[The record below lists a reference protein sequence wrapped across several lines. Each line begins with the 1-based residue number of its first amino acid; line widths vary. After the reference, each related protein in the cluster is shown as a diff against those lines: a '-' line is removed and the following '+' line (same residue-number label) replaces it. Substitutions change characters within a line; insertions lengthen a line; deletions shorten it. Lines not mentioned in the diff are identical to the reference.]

1 MAIPSRGQTSTEAGQ
16 SLRSEQNP
24 DGRYIPYSGGCMG
37 WFENGGVLKC
47 ELPNDYR
54 FNTVLDPATVR
65 RVLFAR
71 WGDNVNRREDE
82 RVEVENEVLVSVKF
96 GDDVYEALSKD
107 LSAHGLRLQILE
119 NVENLE
125 KGQSVTVSLKPP
137 EGSKKKEPLDID
149 SQVMWVARVGTRRPI
164 TNVGIGFT
172 HITGETQSHLK
183 QMLLGR

>member
-1 MAIPSRGQTSTEAGQ
+1 MAIPSRGQTTTEAGL

-24 DGRYIPYSGGCMG
+24 DGRYIPYSGGCLG

-47 ELPNDYR
+47 ELPNDYK

-82 RVEVENEVLVSVKF
+82 RIDVESEVHVSVKF
-96 GDDVYEALSKD
+96 NDEVYEALSKD
-107 LSAHGLRLQILE
+107 VSAHGLRLQILE

-125 KGQSVTVSLKPP
+125 KGQSVTVSLKHPDQ
-137 EGSKKKEPLDID
+137 GKKETIDID
-149 SQVMWVARVGTRRPI
+149 SQVMWVARVGKRRAI

-172 HITGETQSHLK
+172 HITDDTQRQLK
-183 QMLLGR
+183 KLLLGQ

>member
-1 MAIPSRGQTSTEAGQ
+1 MAIPSRGQTTTEAGQ

-47 ELPNDYR
+47 ELPNDYK
-54 FNTVLDPATVR
+54 FNTVLDPTTVR

-71 WGDNVNRREDE
+71 WGDRVNRRQHE
-82 RVEVENEVLVSVKF
+82 RVDVESEVLVSVRF
-96 GDDVYEALSKD
+96 GDEVYEALSKD

-119 NVENLE
+119 NVEELN
-125 KGQSVTVSLKPP
+125 KGQSVTVSLQHPD
-137 EGSKKKEPLDID
+137 GGKKKETIDID

-172 HITGETQSHLK
+172 HITEDTQRQLK
-183 QMLLGR
+183 KMLLG